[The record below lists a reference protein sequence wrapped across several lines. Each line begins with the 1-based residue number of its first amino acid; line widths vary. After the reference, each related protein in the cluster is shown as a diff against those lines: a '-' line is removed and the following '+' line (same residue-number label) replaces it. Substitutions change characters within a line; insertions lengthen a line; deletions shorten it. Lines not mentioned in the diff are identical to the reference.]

1 MEKPK
6 VAVIGGGISGLVC
19 VFKLLE
25 LKEQNKKDFEV
36 LLFEKEMR
44 LGGTIETLEK
54 DGFTLERGP
63 DSFISEK
70 PWGVELCNKL
80 GIQNEI
86 IGTRNENRKSF
97 IVRRKKLIPLPE
109 GFYLVA
115 PTQMKAFLRTPLFSF
130 PGKLRMMME
139 PMVPRNSS
147 DADESVACFLRRRF
161 GNEALERVGQPM
173 LAGIYTGD
181 PETLSMTATMPR
193 FRELEKKYGSVLKGL
208 LQAAEN
214 KSEKLKEAGGPRYS
228 LFLSFKRGMETLTRA
243 LAARLPQGTARL
255 GAGIKEISRDKFS
268 GPWRI
273 VLATGQISV
282 ADAVCLTTSAR
293 SAAGFL
299 NNTSQSLSKKLG
311 FITYESVATVNLA
324 YRRDPITHTL
334 DGFGFVVPR
343 TEESVLVACSFS
355 SQKYDFRAPEGAVLL
370 RAFVGGAFGRE
381 FFNRDD
387 GELLDKVKKELA
399 ELLGI
404 KAEPLFTVL
413 RRYPDSMV
421 QYRVG
426 HLELVREIE
435 AECEKLPGLFL
446 TGSSYR
452 GVGIPDCIHDAE
464 RTAARILDYLN
475 RL

>member
-147 DADESVACFLRRRF
+147 DADE
-161 GNEALERVGQPM
+161 
-173 LAGIYTGD
+173 
-181 PETLSMTATMPR
+181 
-193 FRELEKKYGSVLKGL
+193 EKIW
-208 LQAAEN
+208 Q
-214 KSEKLKEAGGPRYS
+214 
-228 LFLSFKRGMETLTRA
+228 
-243 LAARLPQGTARL
+243 
-255 GAGIKEISRDKFS
+255 
-268 GPWRI
+268 
-273 VLATGQISV
+273 
-282 ADAVCLTTSAR
+282 C
-293 SAAGFL
+293 
-299 NNTSQSLSKKLG
+299 
-311 FITYESVATVNLA
+311 
-324 YRRDPITHTL
+324 
-334 DGFGFVVPR
+334 
-343 TEESVLVACSFS
+343 
-355 SQKYDFRAPEGAVLL
+355 
-370 RAFVGGAFGRE
+370 
-381 FFNRDD
+381 
-387 GELLDKVKKELA
+387 
-399 ELLGI
+399 
-404 KAEPLFTVL
+404 
-413 RRYPDSMV
+413 
-421 QYRVG
+421 
-426 HLELVREIE
+426 
-435 AECEKLPGLFL
+435 
-446 TGSSYR
+446 
-452 GVGIPDCIHDAE
+452 AE
-464 RTAARILDYLN
+464 RPSSGRGK
-475 RL
+475 